1 MKANRRMLVALVSL
15 VMLGAACGGGSTPQA
30 DSPEQPTD
38 TAATPT
44 APSTPESATTPPAN
58 TAPAT
63 QAAPPAAA
71 QPQAA
76 APAAPKPGKERIVG
90 KWQFDF
96 SGEPRAAAEADAK
109 KKAGKDDKKLAELMK
124 EIEATAG
131 GEWIEFTAPP
141 EAQYISHITEKGK
154 DKVILKVKY
163 EVTKDE
169 NGTLVMKPAGKD
181 EVSKKDLPKD
191 LEIPVTFKDDNTI
204 EMKDP
209 KKKMTLIFKRKS

>member
-15 VMLGAACGGGSTPQA
+15 VMLGAACGGGETPPA
-30 DSPEQPTD
+30 DSPPQPTD
-38 TAATPT
+38 TAKTPS
-44 APSTPESATTPPAN
+44 APSTPESAATPPPAD
-58 TAPAT
+58 TAAQA
-63 QAAPPAAA
+63 QAAAP
-71 QPQAA
+71 A

-90 KWQFDF
+90 QWQFDF
-96 SGEPRAAAEADAK
+96 SGEPRAAAEAEAK
-109 KKAGKDDKKLAELMK
+109 KKAGKDEKKLADLMK
-124 EIEATAG
+124 EIEATAA
-131 GEWIEFTAPP
+131 GEWIEFTAAP

-169 NGTLVMKPAGKD
+169 NGTIVMKPAGKD
-181 EVSKKDLPKD
+181 EISKKEMPKD

-209 KKKMTLIFKRKS
+209 KKKMTLVFKRKTS